1 MVWLGGGMSGA
12 RSSSEPP
19 EPLQQQQQFN
29 NKTGLRFVYIL
40 LAFRFPYRL
49 YKVGRGFCLKL
60 KISITTELIGFYI
73 LGKLHIG
80 SLVLSYFI
88 FRYKSWNG
96 LKLFF

>member
-40 LAFRFPYRL
+40 FAFRFPYR
-49 YKVGRGFCLKL
+49 
-60 KISITTELIGFYI
+60 II
-73 LGKLHIG
+73 
-80 SLVLSYFI
+80 
-88 FRYKSWNG
+88 
-96 LKLFF
+96 